1 VGLAGLAD
9 EYGSKAGVVLGPQLF
24 FGIGHDFVVYG
35 QEGGELQ
42 ECRIDPGAGG
52 N

>member
-9 EYGSKAGVVLGPQLF
+9 EYGSKVGVVLGPQLF
-24 FGIGHDFVVYG
+24 CIGHDFVVYG
-35 QEGGELQ
+35 GEGGEVQ
-42 ECRIDPGAGG
+42 ECKTDPGAGG